1 MKKVCLLICSALIL
15 QMLCSCAAKKEDY
28 LVPTQFY
35 YGTKEITYHSPTG
48 VIQAETREGA
58 EYQGN
63 LDAFL
68 RAYLQGPVSTQL
80 QLIIPSDTSLV
91 SYETDGSTICIVMSA
106 QLSKL
111 SGISLLTACSAL
123 FLSLHDFS
131 GIETLRVSAEG
142 CQLDEKD
149 EIVITMDDIVLMDMV
164 NIEE

>member
-1 MKKVCLLICSALIL
+1 M
-15 QMLCSCAAKKEDY
+15 
-28 LVPTQFY
+28 
-35 YGTKEITYHSPTG
+35 
-48 VIQAETREGA
+48 
-58 EYQGN
+58 
-63 LDAFL
+63 
-68 RAYLQGPVSTQL
+68 STQL

-123 FLSLHDFS
+123 FLSLHDFA